1 MKYPLTSKNNPPILP
16 HPSIEKQCLIND
28 AVGGHYE
35 NQDRYRDPHF
45 LAVGSCHYQ
54 FAWLYQSFPPGGWPP
69 HAMYH
74 LLMGLGALLA
84 TCGLLLFL
92 TWIPLRR
99 GERWAWFAIAF
110 AAFTVHGGT
119 LIGDL
124 VTDGGSGSVVFAGL
138 LATIVLYGVGLSLTW
153 SSTRPA

>member
-1 MKYPLTSKNNPPILP
+1 MTQSEVTMKTRIGIGILTFLPLGAVT
-16 HPSIEKQCLIND
+16 INSR
-28 AVGGHYE
+28 GCI
-35 NQDRYRDPHF
+35 NHF
-45 LAVGSCHYQ
+45 LQ
-54 FAWLYQSFPPGGWPP
+54 GGWPP